1 MSQTIKTI
9 FCLIERPDYTTY
21 EQEVEVKN
29 NDIEAAKREC
39 QKALG
44 NPYGYY
50 RKDGKLCK
58 YIKSGAY
65 LVVNYRLGKVL

>member
-1 MSQTIKTI
+1 MKAIKSI
-9 FCLIERPDYTTY
+9 FCLIERPDGSTF

-29 NDIEAAKREC
+29 NDINTAVRDY

-50 RKDGKLCK
+50 RKNGQLCK